1 QGSSIDPAVV
11 AQIGEMVGD
20 AKRVLVCLDSNHTHD
35 HVLEELRAYAPM
47 TSLGS
52 YCVVFDTLVEH
63 LPDKAIGNRPWG
75 RGNQAFTEVKAY
87 LAEPYMLDTDNAL
100 HEKLHVS
107 AAREG

>member
-1 QGSSIDPAVV
+1 
-11 AQIGEMVGD
+11 MVGD

-52 YCVVFDTLVEH
+52 YCVVFDTLVEN

-75 RGNQAFTEVKAY
+75 RGNNPFTAVKAY
-87 LAEPYMLDTDNAL
+87 LAETDMFETDNAL
-100 HEKLHVS
+100 HDKLQIS
-107 AAREG
+107 AAREGYLRRCK